1 MIKRGEVWKTDS
13 RKGPLT
19 IRVLEDIPDRSS
31 DDFFDAEIV
40 EGRAKFLSKTFNKA
54 QRTEGYGVA
63 GSVISFR
70 ASLTDFIERL
80 GFMPIAADETN
91 YADLDPRAPR

>member
-19 IRVLEDIPDRSS
+19 IRVLEDIPDQQS

-40 EGRAKFLSKTFNKA
+40 EGRAKFMSQAFNDA
-54 QRTEGYGVA
+54 QRIEGYGVA
-63 GSVISFR
+63 GSVVSFR
-70 ASLTDFIERL
+70 ASLTDFIERI
-80 GFMPIAADETN
+80 GFIPVAGDEVITP
-91 YADLDPRAPR
+91 DRDPRAP